1 MSRFINTAALIL
13 FLTVSPSSGTAA
25 DAGVYLD
32 AGCLD
37 GICCLVL
44 PNWDAGYFDVGIADT
59 ARRRRVIRMPDAGE
73 DVPGDGLSGC
83 SASGVSSLLWLLPLV
98 VIRRRKVFSPKK

>member
-1 MSRFINTAALIL
+1 MHYLIKIAALIL
-13 FLTVSPSSGTAA
+13 FLTASPSNGTAA

-59 ARRRRVIRMPDAGE
+59 GRRRRVIKMPDAGE
-73 DVPGDGLSGC
+73 DTPDDGLSGC
-83 SASGVSSLLWLLPLV
+83 SASGASSLLWLLPLV
-98 VIRRRKVFSPKK
+98 AIRRRKVFLPKK